1 MYGLVLQIHELNLI
15 SCNKH
20 VSCIE
25 LHELSANKRVIKA
38 DKFQFYMHPVTVS
51 LLNNLG
57 DACSMD
63 SWVDLSGAC
72 GIGP

>member
-1 MYGLVLQIHELNLI
+1 M
-15 SCNKH
+15 
-20 VSCIE
+20 SCIE

-51 LLNNLG
+51 LLNSLG

-63 SWVDLSGAC
+63 YWVDLSGAG